1 MLLLLIYVRFLT
13 NHPSPSRGV
22 ARLFAQGGPGVY
34 QGGHIGERSEPISSE
49 ARAACRA
56 LARRTAGSGGAAP
69 SGGLGGRSPPEN
81 FLAKMGVFRGCE
93 SDFSSEIAVNSF
105 DQNCN

>member
-1 MLLLLIYVRFLT
+1 MFTRGGTLASEA
-13 NHPSPSRGV
+13 SPCR
-22 ARLFAQGGPGVY
+22 ARHAQRAERSLGGQRGPGA
-34 QGGHIGERSEPISSE
+34 EP
-49 ARAACRA
+49 
-56 LARRTAGSGGAAP
+56 LAGAE
-69 SGGLGGRSPPEN
+69 PPGK